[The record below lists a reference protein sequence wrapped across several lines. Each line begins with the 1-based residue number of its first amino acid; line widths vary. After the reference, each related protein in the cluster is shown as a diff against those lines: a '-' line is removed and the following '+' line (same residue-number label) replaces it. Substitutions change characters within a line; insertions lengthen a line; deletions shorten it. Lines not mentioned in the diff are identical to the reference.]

1 MGGQRFGREKHR
13 KLSALISSEIITDK
27 QWCTQAASITNVR
40 MSFKP
45 EKIVH
50 LFRPVTIAA
59 PLPEKVKNSDRDV
72 ITFRSG
78 EELAFDDSPFQFAE
92 E

>member
-27 QWCTQAASITNVR
+27 QWCTQAASIKNVR

-45 EKIVH
+45 EKSFISFVQLQLQLH
-50 LFRPVTIAA
+50 
-59 PLPEKVKNSDRDV
+59 
-72 ITFRSG
+72 
-78 EELAFDDSPFQFAE
+78 FQKRLKTQTGT
-92 E
+92 